1 MQQHR
6 SAASCALTDL
16 SLFAVVLP
24 LPMCFSLVRYCASSL
39 ESCLKLP
46 YLTDK
51 LLGMPLDL
59 LNPSQYLRPSYVNA
73 GALEAGDEAIMP
85 VIKEALAAGER
96 AQPTQLQ
103 LFQQGS
109 SNWLRKQE
117 FQSNNLYDVGIRS
130 FGAAEA
136 IDKEY
141 LRISEL
147 KQVVKQSNSKENQIQ
162 LIEHT
167 FESDKMSMHMER
179 LRCERCGGRKG
190 RACGQQNLGDLGA
203 WPFCSTIPAPCP
215 LLAAC

>member
-1 MQQHR
+1 MIGLAGWRVRQCE
-6 SAASCALTDL
+6 SVAICALAHLLLSFL
-16 SLFAVVLP
+16 SLSR
-24 LPMCFSLVRYCASSL
+24 CSLVRYCASSL

-59 LNPSQYLRPSYVNA
+59 LNPSQYARPSYVSA
-73 GALEAGDEAIMP
+73 GVLDAGDEAIMP

-147 KQVVKQSNSKENQIQ
+147 KQEVKQKNSKEKQIE

-167 FESDKMSMHMER
+167 FESEFRRTLVVDAVR
-179 LRCERCGGRKG
+179 GCDGRRGRETG
-190 RACGQQNLGDLGA
+190 RAELGRPQRM
-203 WPFCSTIPAPCP
+203 PFCARIP
-215 LLAAC
+215 